1 MNPIQFQPSP
11 LRNNPNPAP
20 PDQKLNNALQDFET
34 LFASTLLRTAREE
47 SGSGWLGS
55 SSGAGNDGIME
66 FAEQHI
72 ARALSSQGALGIA
85 KTIQASLAKRENETQ
100 APDQLPRT
108 ARIAAVN
115 SGNTS
120 NKSAHKP

>member
-1 MNPIQFQPSP
+1 MNPIQYHPSP
-11 LRNNPNPAP
+11 LRNNPNTSP
-20 PDQKLNNALQDFET
+20 PDQKLNTALQEFET

-85 KTIQASLAKRENETQ
+85 KTIQTSLAKRDHQ
-100 APDQLPRT
+100 APAQAPRT